1 MGLSCLVVCPD
12 MQAVLVLDRIL
23 CDLGIQMEHCA
34 EFSQAELR
42 LQSSR
47 FDALILDC
55 KDEST
60 ATKLIAGLRK
70 SAANRNALIV
80 AMVDSQNNV
89 REVFAR
95 GANFVLYK
103 PIVAERAATSLRAAR
118 GLMRHERRRN
128 QRIPVN
134 GPAAIA
140 FSNVEDAK
148 ADLTDVSEEGIAI
161 HAERPLPPSCKVY
174 FQFSLPGQVSTV
186 RLSGDVMWQDAAGRV
201 GLRFA
206 DVPQTSRRAL
216 TDWLRANVSRVP
228 EPSSPGDAP
237 ASQQKLDVPGGLG
250 LLAVSSADRR
260 ERSRRACR
268 LSADVYQT
276 GSSVPNRCTLSD
288 ISNGGCY
295 VETTAPFKKGTS
307 VDIVVR
313 TTTIKL
319 RVRGTVQAMH
329 PGYGMGVAFS
339 LTTAEEREQVRQ
351 LIACQPK
358 EPGVAAES
366 R

>member
-1 MGLSCLVVCPD
+1 MALSCLVVCAD
-12 MQAVLVLDRIL
+12 AQAIQVLDRVL
-23 CDLGIQMEHCA
+23 RDLGIAMEHCA
-34 EFSQAELR
+34 EFTQAEPR
-42 LQSSR
+42 LQSNR
-47 FDALILDC
+47 FDAVILDC
-55 KDEST
+55 EDEPR
-60 ATKLIAGLRK
+60 AGQLIISLRK
-70 SAANRNALIV
+70 TGTNRNALIV

-89 REVFAR
+89 REMFAR
-95 GANFVLYK
+95 GVNFVLYK
-103 PIVAERAATSLRAAR
+103 PIIPERAATSLRAAR

-134 GPAAIA
+134 GSVAIT

-148 ADLTDVSEEGIAI
+148 AALTDVSEEGIAI
-161 HAERPLPPSCKVY
+161 QLERPVPPSCKVY
-174 FQFSLPGQVSTV
+174 FQFSLPGQVSQV
-186 RLSGDVMWQDAAGRV
+186 RVSGDVMWQDATGRV

-216 TDWLRANVSRVP
+216 TEWLRANVSRVP
-228 EPSSPGDAP
+228 EPKTTAETS

-250 LLAVSSADRR
+250 LLSVSSADRR

-268 LSADVYQT
+268 LSADVFQT
-276 GSSVPNRCTLSD
+276 GSSIPNRCTLSD

-295 VETTAPFKKGTS
+295 VETTAPFKKATS

-313 TTTIKL
+313 TATLKL

-329 PGYGMGVAFS
+329 PGYGMGVSFS

-351 LIACQPK
+351 LIACQTV
-358 EPGVAAES
+358 EV
-366 R
+366 

>member
-1 MGLSCLVVCPD
+1 MSMGLSCLVVCANP
-12 MQAVLVLDRIL
+12 QAVQVLDRIL
-23 CDLGIQMEHCA
+23 RDLGIQMEHCS
-34 EFSQAELR
+34 EFTQAEPR

-47 FDALILDC
+47 FDAIILDC
-55 KDEST
+55 DDEAT
-60 ATKLIAGLRK
+60 ATQLMLSLRNT
-70 SAANRNALIV
+70 ATNRSALIV
-80 AMVDSQNNV
+80 AMVDSQNNI
-89 REVFAR
+89 REVFAH

-103 PIVAERAATSLRAAR
+103 PILPERAATSLRAAR
-118 GLMRHERRRN
+118 GLMRHERRRK

-134 GPAAIA
+134 GSAAIT

-148 ADLTDVSEEGIAI
+148 AALTDVSEEGIAI
-161 HAERPLPPSCKVY
+161 HSERPVPPSCKVY

-186 RLSGDVMWQDAAGRV
+186 RLSGDVMWQDSAGRV

-228 EPSSPGDAP
+228 EPSSAAEAP
-237 ASQQKLDVPGGLG
+237 VTQDKLDVPGGLG

-260 ERSRRACR
+260 ERSRLACR

-295 VETTAPFKKGTS
+295 VETTAPFTKGTS

-313 TTTIKL
+313 TTAMKL

-351 LIACQPK
+351 LITCQTA
-358 EPGVAAES
+358 EPGVAK
-366 R
+366 